1 MAAPCLSRPTEVD
14 VAPKMVR
21 RSIGEC
27 PDCTFVHRSSARIGN
42 LVDAFNSLHIEG
54 VRMKLFE
61 KERKKIFVRK
71 R

>member
-1 MAAPCLSRPTEVD
+1 MATPCLSRPTAVD

-61 KERKKIFVRK
+61 KERNFFFVRK